1 VRLYNVPAMTPP
13 ASQPP
18 AELVRLTPGKRVLF
32 LTKDPDL
39 IRRQLRGELDLSMA
53 EMAVD
58 DLLDDINTDAM
69 TPAWVCFSHRPEDI
83 ARDAYAGLIVDGERL
98 FPHEALLRGNFE
110 VIVSG
115 LRKGVGSSRETAVQA
130 ERWCG
135 IRIAIAA
142 SFAPI
147 HAANNIN
154 QGVLMGDHEMLER
167 LERGEGVPLEEFCR
181 DLDPIRRQVVR
192 HGGLFPFA
200 KAVARGEVELPRPA
214 AGPRPMTMAE
224 KILAAHVPGD
234 QPVWVEPGDSVVVE
248 VDGGYSHE
256 FTTAQVHY
264 FLRSEHGPDY
274 RVGAAQ
280 RFAVFED
287 HLIYADEVPRMR
299 PFGDKIER
307 LRQLQRDFQRHTDVQ
322 DFSAR
327 DGVSPGICHEVARQK
342 LISPGQFIQ
351 ATDSHTCMGGCN
363 NALAWGVGTTEYA
376 NLIHSGF
383 TTVEVPESIRFELV
397 GSLPIGVT
405 AKDLMLYILLHF
417 ARPQKTLKRVMEF
430 TGPGVGSLSMD
441 ERATL
446 TNMATE
452 CSARTAIAEADE
464 TTFEWL
470 ARRHPELSV
479 DALRRAAV
487 RPDPDAVYAG
497 GVHTIDLAAMRPM
510 VAHPGDPGRG
520 VPSDPTNGAFVDE
533 IGEVPIDIA
542 YGGSCTAG
550 KIDDLV
556 FYHQVVREA
565 ADAGLR
571 VAQGVDFLIQ
581 FGSLE
586 VERYCREH
594 GFLDTFARAGVR
606 VIQPGCGACI
616 GCGPGVSESRD
627 QVTVS
632 AINRNYKGRSGPGQL
647 YLASPLTVA
656 ASAFTGRISS
666 YRPGMF
672 GRQAAAG

>member
-1 VRLYNVPAMTPP
+1 MGTPLDQEND
-13 ASQPP
+13 AKSGL
-18 AELVRLTPGKRVLF
+18 ADMVRLTPGKRILF
-32 LTKDPDL
+32 LTKDPDP
-39 IRRQLRGELDLSMA
+39 IRRQLAGELDLSMA
-53 EMAVD
+53 DLAVD

-69 TPAWVCFSHRPEDI
+69 TPAWVCFNHRPEDI

-98 FPHEALLRGNFE
+98 FPHRALMDGNFE

-115 LRKGVGSSRETAVQA
+115 YRKGVGSSRETAVQA
-130 ERWCG
+130 EKWCG

-154 QGVLMGDHEMLER
+154 QGVLMGDHAMLAR
-167 LERGEGVPLEEFCR
+167 LEAGEEVSLEEFTR
-181 DLDPIRRQVVR
+181 ELDPVRRQVVR
-192 HGGLFPFA
+192 LGGLFPFA

-214 AGPRPMTMAE
+214 TARRPMTMAE
-224 KILAAHVPGD
+224 KILARHLPGD
-234 QPVWVEPGDSVVVE
+234 GAAWVEPGDSVVVE

-256 FTTAQVHY
+256 FTTAQVHH
-264 FLRSEHGPDY
+264 FLQAEYGSDY
-274 RVGAAQ
+274 RIADPE

-287 HLIYADEVPRMR
+287 HLIYADEVPKMR
-299 PFGDKIER
+299 PFGDKIET
-307 LRQLQRDFQRHTDVQ
+307 LRRLQRDFQRYTGVQ

-342 LISPGQFIQ
+342 LISPGDFIQ

-376 NLIHSGF
+376 NLVHSGF
-383 TTVEVPESIRFELV
+383 TAVEVPESIRFELV
-397 GSLPIGVT
+397 GSLPEGVT
-405 AKDLMLYILLHF
+405 AKDLMLYILLEF

-430 TGPGVGSLSMD
+430 TGPGLASLSMD

-452 CSARTAIAEADE
+452 CSARTAIVEADE
-464 TTFEWL
+464 ATFQWI
-470 ARRHPELSV
+470 ARRRPELEV
-479 DALRRAAV
+479 EAMRRAAV

-497 GVHTIDLAAMRPM
+497 GVHAIDLSAMRPM
-510 VAHPGDPGRG
+510 VAHPGDPDRG
-520 VPSDPTNGAFVDE
+520 IPSDPTNGAFVDE
-533 IGEVPIDIA
+533 IGEVGVDIA

-550 KIDDLV
+550 KIDDLI
-556 FYHQVVREA
+556 FYHQVVEEA
-565 ADAGLR
+565 AEAGLR
-571 VAQGVDFLIQ
+571 VADGVDFLIQ

-594 GFLDTFARAGVR
+594 GFIDTFSNAGVR
-606 VIQPGCGACI
+606 LIQPGCGACI
-616 GCGPGVSESRD
+616 GCGPGVSESHD

-632 AINRNYKGRSGPGQL
+632 AINRNYKGRSGPGRL

-656 ASAFTGRISS
+656 ASAFTGRITA

-672 GRQAAAG
+672 RRPAAG

>member
-1 VRLYNVPAMTPP
+1 MMPP
-13 ASQPP
+13 AAQTP
-18 AELVRLTPGKRVLF
+18 AEIVRLTPGKRILF

-39 IRRQLRGELDLSMA
+39 IRRQLAGDLDLTMA
-53 EMAVD
+53 ELSVD

-69 TPAWVCFSHRPEDI
+69 TPAWVCFSHQPEVI

-98 FPHEALLRGNFE
+98 FPHAALMDGGFE

-115 LRKGVGSSRETAVQA
+115 YRKGVGSSRETAVQA
-130 ERWCG
+130 EKWCG

-154 QGVLMGDHEMLER
+154 QGVLMGDHEILAR
-167 LERGEGVPLEEFCR
+167 LERDEGVPLEEFCHE
-181 DLDPIRRQVVR
+181 LDPVRRQVVR
-192 HGGLFPFA
+192 RGGLFPFA
-200 KAVARGEVELPRPA
+200 KALARGDVELPGPA
-214 AGPRPMTMAE
+214 TGPRPMTMAE
-224 KILAAHVPGD
+224 KILADHLPGD
-234 QPVWVEPGDSVVVE
+234 GPAWVQPGDSVVVG

-256 FTTAQVHY
+256 FTTAQVHN
-264 FLRSEHGPDY
+264 FLESEYGSDY
-274 RVGAAQ
+274 RISDPR

-299 PFGDKIER
+299 AFTDKIEL
-307 LRQLQRDFQRHTDVQ
+307 LRQLQRDFQRHTEVK

-327 DGVSPGICHEVARQK
+327 DGISPGICHEVAREM

-376 NLIHSGF
+376 NLVHSGF
-383 TTVEVPESIRFELV
+383 TAVEVPESIRFELV
-397 GSLPIGVT
+397 GSLPTGVT

-430 TGPGVGSLSMD
+430 TGPGLASLSMD

-452 CSARTAIAEADE
+452 CSARTAIVEADE
-464 TTFEWL
+464 ATFEWI
-470 ARRHPELSV
+470 ARRRPELEIE
-479 DALRRAAV
+479 AMRRTAV
-487 RPDPDAVYAG
+487 RPDAKAVYG
-497 GVHTIDLAAMRPM
+497 GGFHTIDLAAMRPM
-510 VAHPGDPGRG
+510 VAHPGDPDRG

-533 IGEVPIDIA
+533 IGEVAIDIA

-550 KIDDLV
+550 KIDDLI

-571 VAQGVDFLIQ
+571 VAEGVDFLIQ

-616 GCGPGVSESRD
+616 GCGPGVSERQD

-632 AINRNYKGRSGPGQL
+632 AINRNYKGRSGPGRL

-656 ASAFTGRISS
+656 ASAFTGRITA
-666 YRPGMF
+666 YHPGMF
-672 GRQAAAG
+672 CRVAGAG